1 MGIHHSVLPE
11 VRSDASNW
19 FIGTMLYKN
28 NLESYVKGEGMTR
41 KTKSMGFHILYFV
54 FSVKTIKTGQE
65 SMQI

>member
-41 KTKSMGFHILYFV
+41 ILYFPKECKETRLDINRRV
-54 FSVKTIKTGQE
+54 RKAIKE
-65 SMQI
+65 WM